1 MHLRHA
7 LRNAAIPALTL
18 VGMSAGHLL
27 GGSVVTETVFS
38 RAGIGRLTQIAV
50 QAQDIPMVQGL
61 VVLSTLVFV
70 AVNLAVDLLYPLF
83 DPRIVAARRRE
94 A

>member
-1 MHLRHA
+1 MCIRD
-7 LRNAAIPALTL
+7 R
-18 VGMSAGHLL
+18 
-27 GGSVVTETVFS
+27 
-38 RAGIGRLTQIAV
+38 
-50 QAQDIPMVQGL
+50 